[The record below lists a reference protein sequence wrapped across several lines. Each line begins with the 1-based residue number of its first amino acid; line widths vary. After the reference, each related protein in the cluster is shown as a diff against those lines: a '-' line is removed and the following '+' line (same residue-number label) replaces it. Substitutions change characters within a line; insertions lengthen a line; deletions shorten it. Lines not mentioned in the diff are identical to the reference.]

1 MKCWFCRLLTL
12 TSLFF
17 VATAARADTIQ
28 WSYAWTRSPLSV
40 PSVANGTGGISLT
53 LGQGLPMTGSSD
65 ITAVNLSTFSSAPVG
80 TTDHFVNSPFTLGL
94 TVKDTAS
101 GQSGTTSFSGVFNG
115 SLTPTSSSITA
126 TYDQSAHR
134 LSLGSNLYTI
144 QLTSYVAPGIP
155 DSTAVGSI
163 GAHVTVTLATVD
175 GGNHGG
181 GSTSGSGGSVGVS
194 DVPEPASLLLAG
206 LASPALCLIC
216 WRRVRA
222 AKGAALIS

>member
-1 MKCWFCRLLTL
+1 MKCWFGRLLTL

-40 PSVANGTGGISLT
+40 PSDANGTGGISLT

-80 TTDHFVNSPFTLGL
+80 TTDHFTNSPFTLGL

-101 GQSGTTSFSGVFNG
+101 GKSATTSFMGVFNG
-115 SLTPTSSSITA
+115 SLTPNSSSITA
-126 TYDQSAHR
+126 TYDHTVHQ
-134 LSLGSNLYTI
+134 LTLGSNLYSI

-163 GAHVTVTLATVD
+163 GAHVSVTLATVD

-181 GSTSGSGGSVGVS
+181 GNTSGGGGSVGVS
-194 DVPEPASLLLAG
+194 DAPEPTSLLLAG
-206 LASPALCLIC
+206 LASPALCLAC

-222 AKGAALIS
+222 TRACARVG